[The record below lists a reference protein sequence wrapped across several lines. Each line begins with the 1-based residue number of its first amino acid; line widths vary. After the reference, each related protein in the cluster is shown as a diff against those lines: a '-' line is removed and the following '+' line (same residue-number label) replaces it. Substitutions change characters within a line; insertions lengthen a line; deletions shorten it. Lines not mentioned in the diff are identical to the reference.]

1 MQKWINQY
9 MKQWIDQKTINHMY
23 HWISG
28 PSNQRST
35 EWTNER
41 VNKLMDEWLVC
52 RATSSVSDLV
62 VEPPLLSATSSLRSL
77 LSGLPLLWSAS
88 WAASQPK
95 APVVRPYVA
104 MHVASP
110 HGTRAAQWWKEY
122 CPRSCYT
129 ANASSNSSCKPACQ
143 ERGNITSTF
152 LRAAVS
158 MRFAVDR
165 LQARKIGVKH

>member
-1 MQKWINQY
+1 MVHLINEALNEP
-9 MKQWIDQKTINHMY
+9 MNGSINWWMSDLFVEPLLQW
-23 HWISG
+23 
-28 PSNQRST
+28 
-35 EWTNER
+35 
-41 VNKLMDEWLVC
+41 
-52 RATSSVSDLV
+52 ATSSLSHLFSQ
-62 VEPPLLSATSSLRSL
+62 PPLLSATSSLRSL